1 MFRMASSPRVW
12 RKQRGW
18 LTCPGITPR
27 WAGCH
32 PHSHYITIS
41 RTTYPPSHGKQLHHL
56 KHDQPGDL
64 IPTHAGKTVRR
75 RRTLRFRRAHPRSRG
90 ENGKVRHS
98 DQIRYGPPPLT
109 RGKRTRNR
117 VRELVP
123 GLIPA
128 HAGKTTPPPNAPEF
142 QWAHPHSRG
151 ENYAGAS
158 EVFRRNGSSPL
169 TRGKPSTTAT
179 RQSPERAHPRSR
191 GENDPVVVGGVAA
204 AGSSPLTRGKR
215 AGRWWSWVW
224 VRLIPA
230 HAGKTLV
237 ALSPVTVVW
246 AHPRSRGENRAVRG
260 FTRAV
265 SGSSPLTRGKL
276 AADRE

>member
-169 TRGKPSTTAT
+169 TRGKP
-179 RQSPERAHPRSR
+179 
-191 GENDPVVVGGVAA
+191 
-204 AGSSPLTRGKR
+204 